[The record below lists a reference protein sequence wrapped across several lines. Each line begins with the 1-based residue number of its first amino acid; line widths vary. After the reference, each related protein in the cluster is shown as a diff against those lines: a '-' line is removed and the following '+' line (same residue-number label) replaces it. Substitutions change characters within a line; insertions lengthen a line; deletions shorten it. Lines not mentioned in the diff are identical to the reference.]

1 MKKLL
6 TPLLVSLILIGCS
19 TTGTG
24 WFPTSTAGVIPN
36 EAMSAPVASCSPMLS
51 WLGGICTLCGMAMLM
66 LTGGKL
72 GWRPLIGGILFV
84 IINYALA
91 MYANWIFLPVV
102 IATGA
107 ISLAWAGKI
116 VWKIVNDDDIKIKE
130 IL

>member
-1 MKKLL
+1 
-6 TPLLVSLILIGCS
+6 
-19 TTGTG
+19 
-24 WFPTSTAGVIPN
+24 
-36 EAMSAPVASCSPMLS
+36 
-51 WLGGICTLCGMAMLM
+51 MAMLM

-84 IINYALA
+84 VINYALA

-107 ISLAWAGKI
+107 ISLAWGGKI